1 MITLEV
7 VGTDDWERW
16 RDLRLSALKEASEA
30 FCSSLSDWEHQSED
44 TWRQRLA
51 DVAGNFI
58 AALDGKDAGMVSAAV
73 SDGEV
78 ELIGMWVAPLARG
91 RGVGDELVRVVLDW
105 SLSHQPL
112 RLTLRVLNGNY
123 RAVTLY
129 ERHGFK
135 FEDSQDITSAEPDRL
150 MVHEGE
156 AVGGAPRETSSV
168 KWISDV

>member
-16 RDLRLSALKEASEA
+16 RDLRLSALREAPEA
-30 FCSSLSDWEHQSED
+30 FFSSLSDWEHKSED

-51 DVAGNFI
+51 DVAANFI
-58 AALDGKDAGMVSAAV
+58 VALDGKDAGMVSAAV
-73 SDGEV
+73 TAEEV
-78 ELIGMWVAPLARG
+78 ELIGMRVAPFARG
-91 RGVGDELVRVVLDW
+91 RGVGDELVRAVADW

-112 RLTLRVLNGNY
+112 RLTLRVLNGND
-123 RAVTLY
+123 RAITLY

-135 FEDSQDITSAEPDRL
+135 FEDSQNNTGAEPDRL
-150 MVHEGE
+150 MVHAGR
-156 AVGGAPRETSSV
+156 AVGGSPLEASSV

>member
-73 SDGEV
+73 VNRASR
-78 ELIGMWVAPLARG
+78 AHAR
-91 RGVGDELVRVVLDW
+91 
-105 SLSHQPL
+105 P
-112 RLTLRVLNGNY
+112 
-123 RAVTLY
+123 
-129 ERHGFK
+129 
-135 FEDSQDITSAEPDRL
+135 P
-150 MVHEGE
+150 
-156 AVGGAPRETSSV
+156 
-168 KWISDV
+168 